1 MRSTFKI
8 VKIHNSS
15 GWKEC
20 TIYCFNFQLAS
31 CAHSDF
37 GLWSAEQ
44 KSVQKHKVQ
53 ARVNACS
60 WTTDGQYI
68 ALGLGNGVVSI
79 RGKAGDEKIRI
90 ERPSAIWAVSW
101 SPSQEEAY
109 DILCIADW

>member
-1 MRSTFKI
+1 MSQKCIFK
-8 VKIHNSS
+8 
-15 GWKEC
+15 
-20 TIYCFNFQLAS
+20 FQLAS

-79 RGKAGDEKIRI
+79 RYYKIR
-90 ERPSAIWAVSW
+90 SFFALFYT
-101 SPSQEEAY
+101 QFY
-109 DILCIADW
+109 